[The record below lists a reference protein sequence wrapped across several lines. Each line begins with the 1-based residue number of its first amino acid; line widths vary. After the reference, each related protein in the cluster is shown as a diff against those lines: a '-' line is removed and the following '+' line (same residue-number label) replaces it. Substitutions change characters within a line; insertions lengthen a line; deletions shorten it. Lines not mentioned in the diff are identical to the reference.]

1 MKTPK
6 QTPLT
11 FEPGEKVVFLGI
23 DEAAVRAH
31 VKLAEILSSCALE
44 GDDRSLCAQ
53 VRDTAVGEKL
63 KALSCFFPGSAV
75 TVQALVG
82 ALEPLGFSCEL
93 RQDFLEE
100 NRLIRL
106 RFQKM
111 QSIVISM
118 DSRKMENPDLDIRYT
133 LPDRIEEWSQGAVQD
148 NGYDYVGEEGHILAV
163 WLKTEDAEGWWPK
176 ILELLKTE
184 KFEDNDLSQSAQV
197 LVSEKPNAEL
207 ADCRQVWPE

>member
-31 VKLAEILSSCALE
+31 VEPAEIPSSCTLE

-53 VRDTAVGEKL
+53 VRDTAAREGL
-63 KALSCFFPGSAV
+63 KDLSCLFSGDAV
-75 TVQALVG
+75 TVQTLVE

-111 QSIVISM
+111 QSVIISM

-148 NGYDYVGEEGHILAV
+148 NGYDYVDEEGHILAV

-184 KFEDNDLSQSAQV
+184 KFEDNDLSRSAQV

-207 ADCRQVWPE
+207 AGCRQVWPE

>member
-1 MKTPK
+1 MKTPR
-6 QTPLT
+6 QTPLV
-11 FEPGEKVVFLGI
+11 FEPGEKAVFLGI
-23 DEAAVRAH
+23 DEATVRAQ
-31 VKLAEILSSCALE
+31 VELAEIPLSCTLE
-44 GDDRSLCAQ
+44 GDGQSLCAQ
-53 VRDTAVGEKL
+53 VRDTAVREEL
-63 KALSCFFPGSAV
+63 KGLSCIFPGDAV
-75 TVQALVG
+75 TVQALVE

-118 DSRKMENPDLDIRYT
+118 DSRRMENPDLDIRYT
-133 LPDRIEEWSQGAVQD
+133 LPDRIEEWSEGAVQD
-148 NGYDYVGEEGHILAV
+148 NGYDYVDEEGHILAV

-197 LVSEKPNAEL
+197 LVSAKPNAPL
-207 ADCRQVWPE
+207 DQCRPVWPE

>member
-6 QTPLT
+6 RTPITLG
-11 FEPGEKVVFLGI
+11 PGEKVVFLGI
-23 DEAAVRAH
+23 DEVAVRAH
-31 VKLAEILSSCALE
+31 IELAEIPLSCTLE

-53 VRDTAVGEKL
+53 VRDAVVGEKL
-63 KALSCFFPGSAV
+63 KDLSCFFPGDAV

-111 QSIVISM
+111 QSIIVSM

-148 NGYDYVGEEGHILAV
+148 NGYDYIGEDGCVLAV

-184 KFEDNDLSQSAQV
+184 KFEDNDLSQSVQV

-207 ADCRQVWPE
+207 TDCRQVWPE

>member
-6 QTPLT
+6 RTPMT
-11 FEPGEKVVFLGI
+11 FGPGEKVIFLGI

-31 VKLAEILSSCALE
+31 IELAEIPLSCTLE

-53 VRDTAVGEKL
+53 VRETAVREGL
-63 KALSCFFPGSAV
+63 KDLSCFFPGSAV

-93 RQDFLEE
+93 RQDLLEE
-100 NRLIRL
+100 DRLIRL
-106 RFQKM
+106 RFQKT
-111 QSIVISM
+111 QSIIISM

-148 NGYDYVGEEGHILAV
+148 NGHDYVDEEGHILAV

-184 KFEDNDLSQSAQV
+184 KFEDNDLSQSVQV
-197 LVSEKPNAEL
+197 LVSETPNAEL
-207 ADCRQVWPE
+207 AGCRQVWPE